1 MAVIQWDESFSV
13 KIVEID
19 KQHQKL
25 FDMVNEID
33 AAQRQGK
40 GKDIVGKIIDGLI
53 NYVSEHFKH
62 EESFFDR
69 YNYPDTKAHKLKHVD
84 FVNKVLEFRSGFEKN
99 KLGLSM
105 DLMKFL
111 CDWLHT
117 HIKGSDLEYAPFL
130 RQQGLK

>member
-13 KIVEID
+13 KIADID

-25 FDMVNEID
+25 FTMVNELD

-40 GKDIVGKIIDGLI
+40 GKDLVGKIIDGLI
-53 NYVSEHFKH
+53 NYVAEHFKH
-62 EESFFDR
+62 EESYFDR
-69 YNYPDTKAHKLKHVD
+69 YNYPNTKAHKQKHQE
-84 FVNKVLEFRSGFEKN
+84 FVNKVLEFRTGFEKN
-99 KLGLSM
+99 RLGLSM

-111 CDWLHT
+111 GDWLNE